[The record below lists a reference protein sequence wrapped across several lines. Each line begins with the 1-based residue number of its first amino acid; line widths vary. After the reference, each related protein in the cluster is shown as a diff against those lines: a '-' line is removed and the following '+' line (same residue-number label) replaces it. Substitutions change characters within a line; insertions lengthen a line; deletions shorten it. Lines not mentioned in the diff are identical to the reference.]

1 MSANMEIKR
10 KKQTTINKVLQHL
23 KRFKR
28 ITIQEISTKF
38 HPNCPYSIIRDLRK
52 KYNISDELINNK
64 GVKRYIF
71 NGEI

>member
-1 MSANMEIKR
+1 MDTNTKIKG

-28 ITIQEISTKF
+28 ITIQEIIVKF

-64 GVKRYIF
+64 GVKRYIY